1 MNKILYHQIM
11 VAGNSSSWLPGGGQ
25 PNRVRVPTGGP
36 SGGLPEFGSGSPGD
50 GSAGVSPFAGVPAGG
65 DLDEIDRHIVR
76 ELARDAR
83 IANNALAER
92 VGVAPSTCLGRVRSL
107 RERGV
112 IRGYHADVDPAA
124 LGRPLQA
131 MIAVRLQAHARGR
144 IREFVA
150 GVAGLTEVLNVFF
163 LAGKDD
169 FLLHVAAASTAAL
182 RDFVEVLSANG
193 DVAYT
198 ETSLIFEHIR
208 ADAAG

>member
-1 MNKILYHQIM
+1 MM
-11 VAGNSSSWLPGGGQ
+11 AGTSSESVTSGGQ
-25 PNRVRVPTGGP
+25 PNRVRPDQAAGPTGQ
-36 SGGLPEFGSGSPGD
+36 GG
-50 GSAGVSPFAGVPAGG
+50 AG
-65 DLDEIDRHIVR
+65 DLDDIDRHIVY
-76 ELARDAR
+76 EMARDAR

-92 VGVAPSTCLGRVRSL
+92 VGIAPSTCLGRVRAL

-131 MIAVRLQAHARGR
+131 MIAVRLQSHARSR
-144 IREFVA
+144 IRAFVA
-150 GVAGLTEVLNVFF
+150 DVAGLPEVLNVFF

-182 RDFVEVLSANG
+182 RDFVETLSSNG
-193 DVAYT
+193 DVSYT

-208 ADAAG
+208 ADAVG